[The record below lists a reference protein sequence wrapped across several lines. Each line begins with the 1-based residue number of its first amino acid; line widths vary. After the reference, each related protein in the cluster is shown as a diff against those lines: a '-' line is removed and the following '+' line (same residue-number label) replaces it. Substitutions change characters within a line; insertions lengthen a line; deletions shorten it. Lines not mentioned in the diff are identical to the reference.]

1 MRVFEHPTT
10 ATNPVPRS
18 SIVVIRLD
26 PLASVASLNDE
37 QATREAGALGVKKVL
52 AVYQRHL
59 GLEYSPEFKGF
70 RIRAQ
75 FLLAGPGLPAAP
87 LSAASLPISPASS
100 SQDPDARAAVK
111 TSPPLPRDDCYIH
124 TLHSILVV
132 VSRIYQ
138 PGNIVGYN
146 LSEEDKMH
154 MELTRMADH
163 EIHSD
168 ALAERYADELSDS
181 GSVAPVGSRA
191 EPSLDDSISEHASGS
206 GASGADFADDFHPQV
221 QVVHPDE
228 ELPQLEVQVEM
239 WTELLSDDD
248 LGTPDEFNDVIGR
261 LYEIEREYRNR
272 AIIEELAKK
281 PQTNAWLSKIS
292 AEAPD
297 RDEGSSTSHD
307 EREEREVGDLVLP
320 EDAIE
325 HRLEREAACIQTTE
339 LPVSSAQGPSDH
351 CKSELRASSV
361 PMFTERPVR
370 VSVRARFPTS
380 LVSWIRKTFSSL
392 ARSSGL

>member
-26 PLASVASLNDE
+26 PLASVASLKDE

-52 AVYQRHL
+52 AVYQRNI
-59 GLEYSPEFKGF
+59 GLEYSHELNGF

-111 TSPPLPRDDCYIH
+111 TTPLLPRDDCYIH
-124 TLHSILVV
+124 TLHSTLLV

-138 PGNIVGYN
+138 PGNTIGYC
-146 LSEEDKMH
+146 LSKEDDMH

-168 ALAERYADELSDS
+168 ALAERYANELSDS
-181 GSVAPVGSRA
+181 GNVVGSRA
-191 EPSLDDSISEHASGS
+191 EPSLDDSVSEHASGS

-221 QVVHPDE
+221 RVADE
-228 ELPQLEVQVEM
+228 EPPQLELQVEM
-239 WTELLSDDD
+239 WTELLPDDD

-261 LYEIEREYRNR
+261 LYEIECEYRNR
-272 AIIEELAKK
+272 AIVEELAKK

-292 AEAPD
+292 AGAPV
-297 RDEGSSTSHD
+297 RDEYS
-307 EREEREVGDLVLP
+307 EEPSGDREVDGLVLP

-325 HRLEREAACIQTTE
+325 HRLGLEREAATGRIQTSE
-339 LPVSSAQGPSDH
+339 PPPVSSAQGPSGH
-351 CKSELRASSV
+351 CISDLTASSV
-361 PMFTERPVR
+361 PVLTERKVG
-370 VSVRARFPTS
+370 VGARFPS
-380 LVSWIRKTFSSL
+380 FLASWIRKSCSSL
-392 ARSSGL
+392 AKSSK